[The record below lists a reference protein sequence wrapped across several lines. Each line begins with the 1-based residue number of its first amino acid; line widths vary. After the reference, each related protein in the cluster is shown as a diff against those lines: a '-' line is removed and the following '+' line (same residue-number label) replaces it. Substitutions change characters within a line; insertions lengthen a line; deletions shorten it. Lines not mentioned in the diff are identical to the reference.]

1 MEELVRYKSLLIKND
16 ARCQVTIN
24 FYHNWDVACMISH
37 ASNVIMPG
45 TTFSCSHKK
54 GRRIEL
60 IARFESDS
68 VERKKVLSKPQ
79 AWASDQ
85 SMRITDNLNVEM
97 NTLTSEEK
105 ESCLRKKNSL
115 TSEEKES
122 CFRKKNREEELASL
136 EAGGCNLYNILRL
149 NMKEVRAMEKKEQDE
164 EIKKAFHREIKIWHC
179 YCNPDGDDDIAREV
193 IMAYEILGNR
203 EKRARYNNM
212 ADYDSGWLSMRRF
225 KAIFFP
231 EYETMEQRL
240 AWIKRM
246 GLLALTVGITVCG
259 IGAVVLTA
267 GYSSPFLVPV
277 VHGGVR
283 ALASI
288 MSREAVLDG
297 CSVKKWLLSTGIE
310 YLIAFIPGGA
320 TIGLAALEGI
330 TISAPEV
337 IGIRTA
343 VSSGSSLVAA
353 LVEDAKK
360 KFVDGKDVTFKQALG
375 HAIFQGAVA
384 AGACLLGG
392 AVSKGLRKA
401 IQKTPATSL
410 SDQAA
415 TEPISSVP
423 NQARRLPSEEVVVS
437 ALVENAPETCA
448 KAAGAVEK
456 LKAQD
461 VAENKGSVEQTSE
474 YTKKELVAA
483 FNSTEKAKPTDG
495 IIRYIY
501 KGYWFSKM
509 VISYVDALNGKNITL
524 ESKGNGSQVTIP
536 STAERIEVRFKVLH
550 PPWRDI
556 QKYDRFQEC
565 WCEPYEAHIFYYD
578 TPPTRT
584 FTISGPLYWE
594 AVMKVADQYSNETKE
609 M

>member
-1 MEELVRYKSLLIKND
+1 MRELVRYKSLLIKND

-24 FYHNWDVACMISH
+24 FYHNWDVVCWIPH
-37 ASNVIMPG
+37 TSNAIRPG
-45 TTFSCSHKK
+45 TTFSRSHKK
-54 GRRIEL
+54 GCRIEL
-60 IARFESDS
+60 IARFESDN
-68 VERKKVLSKPQ
+68 EKRKKVLSKPQ

-85 SMRITDNLNVEM
+85 SIRITDNLNVEM

-105 ESCLRKKNSL
+105 KSCL
-115 TSEEKES
+115 
-122 CFRKKNREEELASL
+122 RKKNREEELASL

-149 NMKEVRAMEKKEQDE
+149 NMKEVRAMAKKEQDE
-164 EIKKAFHREIKIWHC
+164 EIKKAFHREIKIW
-179 YCNPDGDDDIAREV
+179 YRYYNPDGDDDIAREV

-231 EYETMEQRL
+231 ECETMAQRL

-246 GLLALTVGITVCG
+246 VLLALTVGITVFG
-259 IGAVVLTA
+259 IGVVVLTA
-267 GYSSPFLVPV
+267 GFSSPFVVPAAL
-277 VHGGVR
+277 GGVR

-297 CSVKKWLLSTGIE
+297 RSVKKWLLSTGIE

-330 TISAPEV
+330 TISAAEV

-360 KFVDGKDVTFKQALG
+360 KFVDGEDVTLKQALG
-375 HAIFQGAVA
+375 HAIFEGAVA
-384 AGACLLGG
+384 AGKCLLGG
-392 AVSKGLRKA
+392 AYSIGLRKA
-401 IQKTPATSL
+401 PKKTPATSL
-410 SDQAA
+410 RDKAA

-423 NQARRLPSEEVVVS
+423 NQTQRLPSEEVIVS
-437 ALVENAPETCA
+437 ALVEAAPEKLCA

-456 LKAQD
+456 LRAQD
-461 VAENKGSVEQTSE
+461 VAENKGSVEQISE
-474 YTKKELVAA
+474 YTKKELDAA
-483 FNSTEKAKPTDG
+483 LNSTEKAKPTDG
-495 IIRYIY
+495 IIRYIS

-509 VISYVDALNGKNITL
+509 IISYVDALNGENVTL
-524 ESKGNGSQVTIP
+524 ERRGNGSQVTIP
-536 STAERIEVRFKVLH
+536 STAKRIEVRFKVLH

-556 QKYDRFQEC
+556 QKYDRFQGC

-578 TPPTRT
+578 TPPIRT
-584 FTISGPLYWE
+584 FTIGGPLYSE
-594 AVMKVADQYSNETKE
+594 TVIKITDQYSSETEE

>member
-16 ARCQVTIN
+16 ARCQVTIK

-68 VERKKVLSKPQ
+68 VKGRKVLSKPQ

-85 SMRITDNLNVEM
+85 SIRITDNLDIEM

-105 ESCLRKKNSL
+105 ESCLRKKS
-115 TSEEKES
+115 
-122 CFRKKNREEELASL
+122 REEELASL
-136 EAGGCNLYNILRL
+136 EGGCNLYNILRL
-149 NMKEVRAMEKKEQDE
+149 NIKEVRAMAKEEQDE
-164 EIKKAFHREIKIWHC
+164 EIKKAFHREIKIWHR

-193 IMAYEILGNR
+193 IMAYDILGNR

-231 EYETMEQRL
+231 ECETMEQRL

-246 GLLALTVGITVCG
+246 GLLALTVGITVSG
-259 IGAVVLTA
+259 ILAVVLTA
-267 GYSSPFLVPV
+267 GFSSPFIVPV
-277 VHGGVR
+277 ALGGVG

-320 TIGLAALEGI
+320 TIGLAALEDI
-330 TISAPEV
+330 AISAAEV

-360 KFVDGKDVTFKQALG
+360 KFVDGEDVTLKQALG
-375 HAIFQGAVA
+375 HAIFEGAVA
-384 AGACLLGG
+384 AGKCLLGG
-392 AVSKGLRKA
+392 AISKGLRKA

-410 SDQAA
+410 SDEAA

-423 NQARRLPSEEVVVS
+423 NQTQRLPSEEVIVS
-437 ALVENAPETCA
+437 ALVEAAAEKLCA
-448 KAAGAVEK
+448 KAAEAVEK
-456 LKAQD
+456 LKTQD
-461 VAENKGSVEQTSE
+461 VAENKGSVEQISE
-474 YTKKELVAA
+474 YTKKELDAA
-483 FNSTEKAKPTDG
+483 LNSTEKAKPTDG
-495 IIRYIY
+495 IIRYIS

-509 VISYVDALNGKNITL
+509 TVSYVDAHYGKNVTL
-524 ESKGNGSQVTIP
+524 ERRGNGSQVTIP

-556 QKYDRFQEC
+556 QKYDRFQRC
-565 WCEPYEAHIFYYD
+565 WCEPRKAHIFYYD
-578 TPPTRT
+578 IPPTRT

-594 AVMKVADQYSNETKE
+594 AVMKVADQHSNETEE

>member
-1 MEELVRYKSLLIKND
+1 MEELVRYKSLLVKND
-16 ARCQVTIN
+16 ARCQVTIK

-45 TTFSCSHKK
+45 TTFACSHKK
-54 GRRIEL
+54 GCRIEL
-60 IARFESDS
+60 IARFESDR
-68 VERKKVLSKPQ
+68 EKGKKVLSKPQ

-85 SMRITDNLNVEM
+85 SIRITDNLDIEM

-105 ESCLRKKNSL
+105 ESCLRKKS
-115 TSEEKES
+115 
-122 CFRKKNREEELASL
+122 REEELASL
-136 EAGGCNLYNILRL
+136 EGGCNLYNILRL

-164 EIKKAFHREIKIWHC
+164 EIKKAFHREIKMWHR

-231 EYETMEQRL
+231 ECETMAQRL

-246 GLLALTVGITVCG
+246 GLLALTVGITVSG
-259 IGAVVLTA
+259 ILAVVLTA
-267 GYSSPFLVPV
+267 GFSSPFIVPV
-277 VHGGVR
+277 ALGGVR

-320 TIGLAALEGI
+320 AIGLAALEGTI
-330 TISAPEV
+330 ISAVEV

-343 VSSGSSLVAA
+343 VASGSTMVAA

-410 SDQAA
+410 SDKAA
-415 TEPISSVP
+415 TEPISPVP
-423 NQARRLPSEEVVVS
+423 NETQRLPSEEVVVS
-437 ALVENAPETCA
+437 ALVENAPEKLCA
-448 KAAGAVEK
+448 EAVDLAFEN
-456 LKAQD
+456 LRAQD
-461 VAENKGSVEQTSE
+461 VAEK
-474 YTKKELVAA
+474 AA
-483 FNSTEKAKPTDG
+483 QN
-495 IIRYIY
+495 RY
-501 KGYWFSKM
+501 
-509 VISYVDALNGKNITL
+509 
-524 ESKGNGSQVTIP
+524 P
-536 STAERIEVRFKVLH
+536 STLIKSLMRL
-550 PPWRDI
+550 
-556 QKYDRFQEC
+556 
-565 WCEPYEAHIFYYD
+565 
-578 TPPTRT
+578 
-584 FTISGPLYWE
+584 
-594 AVMKVADQYSNETKE
+594 
-609 M
+609 

>member
-1 MEELVRYKSLLIKND
+1 MEELVRYKSLLVKND
-16 ARCQVTIN
+16 ARCQVTIK

-68 VERKKVLSKPQ
+68 VKGRKVLSKPQ

-85 SMRITDNLNVEM
+85 SIMITDNLDTEM
-97 NTLTSEEK
+97 NSLTSEEK
-105 ESCLRKKNSL
+105 ESCLRKKSR
-115 TSEEKES
+115 EKE
-122 CFRKKNREEELASL
+122 LAPL
-136 EAGGCNLYNILRL
+136 EGGCNLYNSLRL
-149 NMKEVRAMEKKEQDE
+149 NMKDVRAMAKKEQDE
-164 EIKKAFHREIKIWHC
+164 EIKKAFHREIKIWHR

-193 IMAYEILGNR
+193 IMAYDILGNR

-212 ADYDSGWLSMRRF
+212 ADYNSGWLSMRRF

-231 EYETMEQRL
+231 ECETMEQRL

-246 GLLALTVGITVCG
+246 GLLALTVGITVSG
-259 IGAVVLTA
+259 ILSVVLTA
-267 GYSSPFLVPV
+267 GFSSPFVVPAAL
-277 VHGGVR
+277 GGVR

-330 TISAPEV
+330 TISAAEV

-343 VSSGSSLVAA
+343 VASGSSMVAA

-375 HAIFQGAVA
+375 HAIFQGTVA

-401 IQKTPATSL
+401 IQKPPVTSL

-415 TEPISSVP
+415 TKPISSVP
-423 NQARRLPSEEVVVS
+423 NQTQRLPSEEVVVS
-437 ALVENAPETCA
+437 ALVEAAPEKLCA
-448 KAAGAVEK
+448 KAAEAVEK

-461 VAENKGSVEQTSE
+461 VAENKGSVEQISE
-474 YTKKELVAA
+474 YTKKELDAA
-483 FNSTEKAKPTDG
+483 LNSTEKPTDG
-495 IIRYIY
+495 IIRYIS

-509 VISYVDALNGKNITL
+509 AVSYVDALYGKNVTL
-524 ESKGNGSQVTIP
+524 ERRGNGSQVTIP
-536 STAERIEVRFKVLH
+536 STAERIEVHFKVLH

-556 QKYDRFQEC
+556 QKYDRFQRC
-565 WCEPYEAHIFYYD
+565 WCKPYEAHIFYYD

-584 FTISGPLYWE
+584 FTIGGPLHWE
-594 AVMKVADQYSNETKE
+594 AVIQITDQSANETKE

>member
-1 MEELVRYKSLLIKND
+1 MEELVRLKSLLVKND
-16 ARCQVTIN
+16 ARCQVTIK

-54 GRRIEL
+54 GCRIGL

-68 VERKKVLSKPQ
+68 VESKKVLSKPQ

-85 SMRITDNLNVEM
+85 SIRITDNLDIEM

-105 ESCLRKKNSL
+105 ESCLRKQS
-115 TSEEKES
+115 
-122 CFRKKNREEELASL
+122 REEELASL

-164 EIKKAFHREIKIWHC
+164 EIKKAFHREIKIFHR

-246 GLLALTVGITVCG
+246 GLLALTVGITVSG
-259 IGAVVLTA
+259 ILSVVLTA
-267 GYSSPFLVPV
+267 GFSSPFAVPAAL
-277 VHGGVR
+277 GGVK

-297 CSVKKWLLSTGIE
+297 CDVEKWLLSTGIG
-310 YLIAFIPGGA
+310 YFIAFIPGGA
-320 TIGLAALEGI
+320 AIGLAALEGTI
-330 TISAPEV
+330 ISAAEV
-337 IGIRTA
+337 LAIRAA
-343 VSSGSSLVAA
+343 VASGSAMVASF
-353 LVEDAKK
+353 VEDAKR
-360 KFVDGKDVTFKQALG
+360 KFVHGEDVTLKQAFR
-375 HAIFQGAVA
+375 HAIFQGTVA

-392 AVSKGLRKA
+392 AVSKGLGKA
-401 IQKTPATSL
+401 TQKTPATSL
-410 SDQAA
+410 SDKAA

-423 NQARRLPSEEVVVS
+423 NQTQRLPSEEVVVS
-437 ALVENAPETCA
+437 ALVEDAPETLCV
-448 KAAGAVEK
+448 KAAEAIEK
-456 LKAQD
+456 LRAQD
-461 VAENKGSVEQTSE
+461 VVENKGSVEQISE
-474 YTKKELVAA
+474 YTKKELDAA
-483 FNSTEKAKPTDG
+483 LNSIEKAKPTDG
-495 IIRYIY
+495 IIRYIS

-509 VISYVDALNGKNITL
+509 VISYVDVLNGENVTL
-524 ESKGNGSQVTIP
+524 ERRGNGSQVTIP

-556 QKYDRFQEC
+556 QKYDRFQRC
-565 WCEPYEAHIFYYD
+565 WCEPRKAHIFYYD
-578 TPPTRT
+578 IPPTRT

>member
-1 MEELVRYKSLLIKND
+1 MEELVRYKSLLVKND
-16 ARCQVTIN
+16 ARCQVTIK

-68 VERKKVLSKPQ
+68 VKGRKVLSKPQ

-85 SMRITDNLNVEM
+85 SIRITDNLDIEM

-105 ESCLRKKNSL
+105 ESCLRKKS
-115 TSEEKES
+115 
-122 CFRKKNREEELASL
+122 REEELASL
-136 EAGGCNLYNILRL
+136 EGGCNLYNILRL
-149 NMKEVRAMEKKEQDE
+149 NIKEVRAMAKEEQDE
-164 EIKKAFHREIKIWHC
+164 EIKKAFHREIKIWHR

-193 IMAYEILGNR
+193 IMAYDILGNR

-231 EYETMEQRL
+231 ECETMEQRL

-246 GLLALTVGITVCG
+246 GLLALTVGITVSG
-259 IGAVVLTA
+259 ILAVVLTA
-267 GYSSPFLVPV
+267 GFSSPFIVPV
-277 VHGGVR
+277 ALGGVG

-320 TIGLAALEGI
+320 TIGLAALEDI
-330 TISAPEV
+330 AISAAEV

-360 KFVDGKDVTFKQALG
+360 KFVDGEDVTLKQALG
-375 HAIFQGAVA
+375 HAIFEGAVA
-384 AGACLLGG
+384 AGKCLLGG
-392 AVSKGLRKA
+392 AISKGLRKA

-410 SDQAA
+410 SDEAA

-423 NQARRLPSEEVVVS
+423 NQTQRLPSEEVIVS
-437 ALVENAPETCA
+437 ALVEAAAEKLCA
-448 KAAGAVEK
+448 KAAEAVEK
-456 LKAQD
+456 LKTQD
-461 VAENKGSVEQTSE
+461 VAENKGSVEQISE
-474 YTKKELVAA
+474 YTKKELDAA
-483 FNSTEKAKPTDG
+483 LNSTEKAKPTDG
-495 IIRYIY
+495 IIRYIS

-509 VISYVDALNGKNITL
+509 TVSYVDAHYGKNVTL
-524 ESKGNGSQVTIP
+524 ERRGNGSQVTIP

-556 QKYDRFQEC
+556 QKYDRFQRC
-565 WCEPYEAHIFYYD
+565 WCEPRKAHIFYYD
-578 TPPTRT
+578 IPPTRT

-594 AVMKVADQYSNETKE
+594 AVMKVADQHSNETEE

>member
-1 MEELVRYKSLLIKND
+1 MEELVRYKPLLVKND
-16 ARCQVTIN
+16 ARCQVTIK

-68 VERKKVLSKPQ
+68 VKGRKVLSKPQ
-79 AWASDQ
+79 VWASDQ
-85 SMRITDNLNVEM
+85 SIRITDNPDIEM

-105 ESCLRKKNSL
+105 ESCLRKKSR
-115 TSEEKES
+115 EK
-122 CFRKKNREEELASL
+122 ELASL
-136 EAGGCNLYNILRL
+136 EGGCNLYNSLRL
-149 NMKEVRAMEKKEQDE
+149 NMKDVRAMAKKEQDE
-164 EIKKAFHREIKIWHC
+164 EIKKAFHREIKIWHR
-179 YCNPDGDDDIAREV
+179 YCNLDGDDEVARQV
-193 IMAYEILGNR
+193 IMAYDILGNR
-203 EKRARYNNM
+203 EKRARYNDM

-231 EYETMEQRL
+231 ECETMEQRL

-246 GLLALTVGITVCG
+246 FLLALTVGITVSG
-259 IGAVVLTA
+259 ILAVVLTA
-267 GYSSPFLVPV
+267 GFSSPFMVPV
-277 VHGGVR
+277 ACGGVR

-320 TIGLAALEGI
+320 AIGLAALEGI
-330 TISAPEV
+330 TISAAEV

-343 VSSGSSLVAA
+343 VASDSSMVAA

-360 KFVDGKDVTFKQALG
+360 KFVDGKDVTFKQARG
-375 HAIFQGAVA
+375 HGIFQGAVG

-392 AVSKGLRKA
+392 AVSKGLQKA

-410 SDQAA
+410 RDKAAAA

-423 NQARRLPSEEVVVS
+423 NQTQRLPSEEVVVS
-437 ALVENAPETCA
+437 ALVENAPETLCA
-448 KAAGAVEK
+448 KAADSAVEK
-456 LKAQD
+456 LRAQD
-461 VAENKGSVEQTSE
+461 VAENKGSPEQISE
-474 YTKKELVAA
+474 YTNKELDAA
-483 FNSTEKAKPTDG
+483 LNSVEKAKPTDG
-495 IIRYIY
+495 SIRYVS

-509 VISYVDALNGKNITL
+509 VISYVDTLNGRNFTL
-524 ESKGNGSQVTIP
+524 ESKGSKSQVRIP
-536 STAERIEVRFKVLH
+536 STAKRIEVRFKVLH

-556 QKYDRFQEC
+556 QKYDRFQRC
-565 WCEPYEAHIFYYD
+565 WCEPRKAHIFYYD
-578 TPPTRT
+578 IPPTRT

-594 AVMKVADQYSNETKE
+594 AVMKVTDQYSNETKE

>member
-1 MEELVRYKSLLIKND
+1 MEELVRYKSLLVKND
-16 ARCQVTIN
+16 ARCQVTIK

-68 VERKKVLSKPQ
+68 VKGRKVLSKPQ

-85 SMRITDNLNVEM
+85 SIRITDNLDIEM
-97 NTLTSEEK
+97 NILTSEEK
-105 ESCLRKKNSL
+105 ESCLRKKSR
-115 TSEEKES
+115 EK
-122 CFRKKNREEELASL
+122 ELASL
-136 EAGGCNLYNILRL
+136 EGGCNLYNSLRL
-149 NMKEVRAMEKKEQDE
+149 NIKDVRAMAKKEQDE
-164 EIKKAFHREIKIWHC
+164 EIKKAFHREIKIWHR
-179 YCNPDGDDDIAREV
+179 YCNPDGDDDIAHEV
-193 IMAYEILGNR
+193 IMAYDILGNR

-212 ADYDSGWLSMRRF
+212 ADYNSGWLSMRRF

-231 EYETMEQRL
+231 ECETMEQRL

-246 GLLALTVGITVCG
+246 GLLALTVGITVSG
-259 IGAVVLTA
+259 ILSVVLTA
-267 GYSSPFLVPV
+267 GFSSPFVVPAAL
-277 VHGGVR
+277 GGVR

-320 TIGLAALEGI
+320 TIGLAVLEGI
-330 TISAPEV
+330 TISAAEV

-343 VSSGSSLVAA
+343 VASGSSMVAA

-375 HAIFQGAVA
+375 HAIFQGTVA

-401 IQKTPATSL
+401 IQKPPATSL

-415 TEPISSVP
+415 TKPISSVP
-423 NQARRLPSEEVVVS
+423 NQTQRLPSEEVVVS
-437 ALVENAPETCA
+437 ALVEAAPEKLCA
-448 KAAGAVEK
+448 KAAEAVEK

-461 VAENKGSVEQTSE
+461 VAENKGSVEQISE
-474 YTKKELVAA
+474 YTKKELDAA
-483 FNSTEKAKPTDG
+483 LNSTEKPTDG
-495 IIRYIY
+495 IIRYIS

-509 VISYVDALNGKNITL
+509 AVSYVDALYGKNVTL
-524 ESKGNGSQVTIP
+524 ERRGNGSQVTIP

-556 QKYDRFQEC
+556 QKYDRFQRC
-565 WCEPYEAHIFYYD
+565 WCKPYEAHIFYYD

-584 FTISGPLYWE
+584 FTIGGPLHWE
-594 AVMKVADQYSNETKE
+594 AVIQITDQSANETKE

>member
-1 MEELVRYKSLLIKND
+1 
-16 ARCQVTIN
+16 
-24 FYHNWDVACMISH
+24 
-37 ASNVIMPG
+37 
-45 TTFSCSHKK
+45 
-54 GRRIEL
+54 
-60 IARFESDS
+60 
-68 VERKKVLSKPQ
+68 
-79 AWASDQ
+79 
-85 SMRITDNLNVEM
+85 
-97 NTLTSEEK
+97 
-105 ESCLRKKNSL
+105 
-115 TSEEKES
+115 
-122 CFRKKNREEELASL
+122 
-136 EAGGCNLYNILRL
+136 
-149 NMKEVRAMEKKEQDE
+149 
-164 EIKKAFHREIKIWHC
+164 
-179 YCNPDGDDDIAREV
+179 
-193 IMAYEILGNR
+193 MAYEILGNR

-246 GLLALTVGITVCG
+246 GLLALTVGITVSG
-259 IGAVVLTA
+259 ILSVVLTA
-267 GYSSPFLVPV
+267 GFSSPFVVPV
-277 VHGGVR
+277 AYGGVR

-330 TISAPEV
+330 TISAAEV

-343 VSSGSSLVAA
+343 VASGSAMVAA

-360 KFVDGKDVTFKQALG
+360 KFVDGEDVTFKQALG
-375 HAIFQGAVA
+375 HAIFQGTVA

-392 AVSKGLRKA
+392 AVSKGLQKA
-401 IQKTPATSL
+401 
-410 SDQAA
+410 
-415 TEPISSVP
+415 VP
-423 NQARRLPSEEVVVS
+423 NQTQRLPSEEVVVS
-437 ALVENAPETCA
+437 ALVEAAPEALCA
-448 KAAGAVEK
+448 KATGAVEK

-461 VAENKGSVEQTSE
+461 VAENKGSVEPISE
-474 YTKKELVAA
+474 YTKKELDPAL
-483 FNSTEKAKPTDG
+483 NSTEKAKPTDG
-495 IIRYIY
+495 IIRYIST
-501 KGYWFSKM
+501 GYWFSKM
-509 VISYVDALNGKNITL
+509 AISYVDALNGENVTL

-556 QKYDRFQEC
+556 QKYDRFEGC

-584 FTISGPLYWE
+584 FTIGGPLYWE
-594 AVMKVADQYSNETKE
+594 AVIKITDQYSNETEE

>member
-1 MEELVRYKSLLIKND
+1 
-16 ARCQVTIN
+16 
-24 FYHNWDVACMISH
+24 
-37 ASNVIMPG
+37 
-45 TTFSCSHKK
+45 
-54 GRRIEL
+54 
-60 IARFESDS
+60 
-68 VERKKVLSKPQ
+68 
-79 AWASDQ
+79 
-85 SMRITDNLNVEM
+85 M

-105 ESCLRKKNSL
+105 KSCL
-115 TSEEKES
+115 
-122 CFRKKNREEELASL
+122 RKKNREEELASL

-149 NMKEVRAMEKKEQDE
+149 NMKDVRAMAKKEQDK
-164 EIKKAFHREIKIWHC
+164 EIKKAFHREIKIWHR

-231 EYETMEQRL
+231 ECETMAQRL

-246 GLLALTVGITVCG
+246 WLLALTVGITVFG
-259 IGAVVLTA
+259 IGVVVLTA
-267 GYSSPFLVPV
+267 GFSSPFVVPAAL
-277 VHGGVR
+277 GGVK

-320 TIGLAALEGI
+320 TIGLAALEDI
-330 TISAPEV
+330 AISAAEV

-360 KFVDGKDVTFKQALG
+360 KFVDGEDVTFKQALG
-375 HAIFQGAVA
+375 HKIFQGAVA
-384 AGACLLGG
+384 AGARLLGG
-392 AVSKGLRKA
+392 AVSKGLQKA

-423 NQARRLPSEEVVVS
+423 NQTQRLPSEEVVVS
-437 ALVENAPETCA
+437 ALVEDAPETLCA

-461 VAENKGSVEQTSE
+461 VAENKGSVEQISE
-474 YTKKELVAA
+474 YTKKELDAA
-483 FNSTEKAKPTDG
+483 LNSTEKAKPTDG
-495 IIRYIY
+495 IIRYIS

-509 VISYVDALNGKNITL
+509 IISYVDALNGENVTL
-524 ESKGNGSQVTIP
+524 ERRGNGSQVTIP

-556 QKYDRFQEC
+556 QKYDRFQGC

-584 FTISGPLYWE
+584 FTIGGPLYSE
-594 AVMKVADQYSNETKE
+594 TVIKITDQYSSETEE

>member
-1 MEELVRYKSLLIKND
+1 MEELVRYKSLLVKND
-16 ARCQVTIN
+16 AHCQVTIN

-60 IARFESDS
+60 IARFEKDS
-68 VERKKVLSKPQ
+68 LERKKILSKPQ

-85 SMRITDNLNVEM
+85 SIRITDNLDIEM

-105 ESCLRKKNSL
+105 ESCLRKKS
-115 TSEEKES
+115 
-122 CFRKKNREEELASL
+122 REEELASL

-164 EIKKAFHREIKIWHC
+164 EIKKAFHREIKIWHR

-246 GLLALTVGITVCG
+246 GLLALTVGITVGG
-259 IGAVVLTA
+259 ILSVVLTA
-267 GYSSPFLVPV
+267 GFSSPFIVPAAL
-277 VHGGVR
+277 GGVK

-297 CSVKKWLLSTGIE
+297 CSVQKWLLSTGIE

-320 TIGLAALEGI
+320 AIGLAALEGTI
-330 TISAPEV
+330 ISAAEV
-337 IGIRTA
+337 LGIRTA
-343 VSSGSSLVAA
+343 VAAGSAMVASF
-353 LVEDAKK
+353 VEDAKK
-360 KFVDGKDVTFKQALG
+360 KFVDGEDVTLKQAFR
-375 HAIFQGAVA
+375 HAIFQGTVA

-392 AVSKGLRKA
+392 AVSKGLGKA
-401 IQKTPATSL
+401 TQKTPATSL
-410 SDQAA
+410 SDNAA

-423 NQARRLPSEEVVVS
+423 NQTQRLPSEEVVVS
-437 ALVENAPETCA
+437 ALVENAPETLCV
-448 KAAGAVEK
+448 KAAEAVEK
-456 LKAQD
+456 LRAQD
-461 VAENKGSVEQTSE
+461 VVENKGSVEQISE
-474 YTKKELVAA
+474 YTKKELDAA
-483 FNSTEKAKPTDG
+483 FNSTEKPKHTYG
-495 IIRYIY
+495 IIRYIS

-509 VISYVDALNGKNITL
+509 VISYVNALNRENVTL
-524 ESKGNGSQVTIP
+524 ERRGNGSQVTIP
-536 STAERIEVRFKVLH
+536 STAEGIEVRFKVLH

-556 QKYDRFQEC
+556 QKYDRFQGC
-565 WCEPYEAHIFYYD
+565 WCEPRKAHIFFYD
-578 TPPTRT
+578 IPPIRT

-594 AVMKVADQYSNETKE
+594 AVMKVTDQYANETEE